1 VHSPKGGELGGRG
14 MSLSVFLNLRGTHH
28 YRNLPVCKQLSFYFL
43 LSFSFRR
50 KEIFPWEHI
59 KLGELPL
66 A

>member
-1 VHSPKGGELGGRG
+1 

-50 KEIFPWEHI
+50 KEIFISMGTYKIGGAPPGI
-59 KLGELPL
+59 MP
-66 A
+66 